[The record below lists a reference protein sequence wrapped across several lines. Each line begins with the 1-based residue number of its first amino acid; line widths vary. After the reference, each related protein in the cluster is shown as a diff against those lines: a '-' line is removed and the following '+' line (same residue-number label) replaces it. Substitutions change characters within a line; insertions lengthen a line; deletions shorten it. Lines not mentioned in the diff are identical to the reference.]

1 MGHIIEA
8 AKSGRAS
15 CRKCK
20 EKIAKAELRFGLE
33 VANDFAE
40 GETTYRW
47 FHLACAAKG
56 QPIEL
61 ALALAET
68 DVEVPE
74 RAELE
79 AACAENRKKVK
90 PSTFP
95 YGEKAPSARA
105 ACMECEEKIAKGE
118 LRVAVEREVDAG
130 GFGRASAG
138 YLHPRCAVE
147 YTGDDAATLLEQC
160 RAHST
165 QLEEPDLEELAKG
178 LGC

>member
-1 MGHIIEA
+1 MAHTIEA

-20 EKIAKAELRFGLE
+20 EKIAKGELRFGLE
-33 VANDFAE
+33 VPNDFAE
-40 GETTYRW
+40 GETSYRW

-61 ALALAET
+61 ALGLAET
-68 DVEVPE
+68 EVEVPE

-95 YGEKAPSARA
+95 YGERAPSGRA

-130 GFGRASAG
+130 GFGRPSAG
-138 YLHPRCAVE
+138 YLHPRCAAE
-147 YTGDDAATLLEQC
+147 YTGEDAAALLEQL

-165 QLEEPDLEELAKG
+165 QLEDPDFAELERGLAG
-178 LGC
+178 